1 MIGFGGNNNVLECQ
15 KRRACPTRNKV
26 PTTLFGKKETR
37 ITFAA
42 IKQLVGTVSKRTF
55 MMEEKKLVYNVTTLP
70 IWAELLHFV
79 STDHLGTVINFGQ
92 KEDSSGTGSETFC
105 KFSFAGASLI
115 DR

>member
-1 MIGFGGNNNVLECQ
+1 
-15 KRRACPTRNKV
+15 
-26 PTTLFGKKETR
+26 
-37 ITFAA
+37 
-42 IKQLVGTVSKRTF
+42 

-105 KFSFAGASLI
+105 KFSFAGAYLI